1 MIDDRQ
7 LHTRWDR
14 RWIWCGLIAL
24 LGAAASWISVPTTLG
39 VQVPE
44 TAIPGI
50 DPSLVDTSGNE
61 RIWRVWWRARGE
73 FIELDHQWIVT
84 TGLIVLLAVFAIGTM
99 AAIWIALPPGSESVE
114 ATDTI
119 E

>member
-7 LHTRWDR
+7 SQTRLDR
-14 RWIWCGLIAL
+14 RWVWCGLIAL

-44 TAIPGI
+44 TAISGI
-50 DPSLVDTSGNE
+50 DPSLVDTSGHE

-73 FIELDHQWIVT
+73 FIELDHQWLVT
-84 TGLIVLLAVFAIGTM
+84 AGLIVLLAVFAIGTM
-99 AAIWIALPPGSESVE
+99 AAIWIALTPGSESFEV
-114 ATDTI
+114 TDTN